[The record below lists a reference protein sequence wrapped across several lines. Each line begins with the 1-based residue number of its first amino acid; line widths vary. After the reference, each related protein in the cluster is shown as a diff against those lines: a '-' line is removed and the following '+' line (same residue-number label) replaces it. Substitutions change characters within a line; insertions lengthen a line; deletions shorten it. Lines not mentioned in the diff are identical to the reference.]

1 MLDTKWVR
9 EHYDELAE
17 MLASRNNAFP
27 LDRYKELDEE
37 RRKVLLEVEKLK
49 ERRNAG
55 SKEVGIKKKA
65 GEDTEALQN
74 EIRELGEEIK
84 KFDDKANEIES
95 ELDELAL
102 RIPNR
107 PHASVPKGKDENDNI
122 EMRRWGTP
130 REFDFEP
137 KPHWDLGEALGVM
150 DFDRG
155 VKIAESRFTVL
166 KGAGARLERGLMN
179 FMLDLHTTQH
189 GFTEVA
195 PPALVNSKTMT
206 GTGQLPK
213 FADDLYRC
221 LNDDL
226 WLIPTAEVPLTNL
239 HSGET
244 FKESDLPKY
253 FCAFTPCFRRE
264 AGSYGRD
271 MRGMLR
277 QHQFDKVEM
286 VMFAKPEDSD
296 NQLKFMVEEAEY
308 LLQQLEL
315 PYHIVNLC
323 GGDLGFSARQTFDI
337 EVWLPSYNNYKEIS
351 SCSNCG
357 DFQARRAN
365 IKYTEPGE
373 FKGSRY
379 LHTLNGSGLPAGRT
393 MAAILENYQ
402 NADGT
407 VTVPEVLRPY
417 MGCDLIVPEEE
428 FPKA

>member
-37 RRKVLLEVEKLK
+37 RRRVLLEVEKLK

-137 KPHWDLGEALGVM
+137 KPHWDLGEALGIM

-286 VMFAKPEDSD
+286 VKLSTPEKSYDELEHMTNCAEKVLQLLGIPYRVIVLCTGDMGFGAAKT
-296 NQLKFMVEEAEY
+296 Y
-308 LLQQLEL
+308 
-315 PYHIVNLC
+315 
-323 GGDLGFSARQTFDI
+323 DI
-337 EVWLPSYNNYKEIS
+337 EVWLPSQNTYREIS
-351 SCSNCG
+351 SCSNCE
-357 DFQARRAN
+357 DFQARRMG
-365 IKYTEPGE
+365 IKYKPADGGKAR
-373 FKGSRY
+373 FI
-379 LHTLNGSGLPAGRT
+379 HTLNGSGLAIGRT
-393 MAAILENYQ
+393 LIALMENYQ
-402 NADGT
+402 NADGSI
-407 VTVPEVLRPY
+407 TVPEALRPY
-417 MGCDLIVPEEE
+417 VGGLERVSR
-428 FPKA
+428 

>member
-9 EHYDELAE
+9 EHYKEVAE

-37 RRKVLLEVEKLK
+37 RRGVLLKVEKLK

-55 SKEVGIKKKA
+55 SKEVGAKKKA
-65 GEDTEALQN
+65 GENTDALQN
-74 EIRELGEEIK
+74 EIRGLGDEIK
-84 KFDDKANEIES
+84 KLDDRAAEIQR

-102 RIPNR
+102 SIPNR
-107 PHASVPKGKDENDNI
+107 PHPSVPKGKDEYDNV

-130 REFDFEP
+130 RDFEFEP
-137 KPHWDLGEALGVM
+137 KPHWEIGEALDIM

-155 VKIAESRFTVL
+155 VKLAESRFTVL

-179 FMLDLHTTQH
+179 FMLDLHTTRH
-189 GFTEVA
+189 GFTEIA
-195 PPALVNSKTMT
+195 TPALVNTKTMT

-213 FADDLYRC
+213 FAEDLYRC

-244 FKESDLPKY
+244 LKEAELPMY
-253 FCAFTPCFRRE
+253 LCAFTPCFRRE

-286 VMFAKPEDSD
+286 VKISTPEKSYEELEHMTNCAEKVLQLLGIPYRVILLCTGDMGFGAAKTYD
-296 NQLKFMVEEAEY
+296 V
-308 LLQQLEL
+308 
-315 PYHIVNLC
+315 
-323 GGDLGFSARQTFDI
+323 
-337 EVWLPSYNNYKEIS
+337 EVWLPSQRTYREIS
-351 SCSNCG
+351 SCSDCE
-357 DFQARRAN
+357 DFQARRMGL
-365 IKYTEPGE
+365 KYKPADGGRAR
-373 FKGSRY
+373 FV
-379 LHTLNGSGLPAGRT
+379 HTLNGSGLAIGRT
-393 MAAILENYQ
+393 LIAVIENYQ
-402 NADGT
+402 NADGS
-407 VTVPEVLRPY
+407 VTIPEALRPY
-417 MGCDLIVPEEE
+417 VGGMEKIS
-428 FPKA
+428 A

>member
-17 MLASRNNAFP
+17 MLALRNNAFP

-55 SKEVGIKKKA
+55 SKEVGIRKKA

-84 KFDDKANEIES
+84 KFDDKANKIES

-286 VMFAKPEDSD
+286 VKLSTPEKSYDELEHMTNCAEKVLQLLGIPYRVIVLCTGDTGFGAAKT
-296 NQLKFMVEEAEY
+296 Y
-308 LLQQLEL
+308 
-315 PYHIVNLC
+315 
-323 GGDLGFSARQTFDI
+323 DI
-337 EVWLPSYNNYKEIS
+337 EVWLPSQNTYREIS
-351 SCSNCG
+351 SCSNCE
-357 DFQARRAN
+357 DFQARRMG
-365 IKYTEPGE
+365 IKYKPADGGKAR
-373 FKGSRY
+373 FI
-379 LHTLNGSGLPAGRT
+379 HTLNGSGLAIGRT
-393 MAAILENYQ
+393 LIALMENYQ
-402 NADGT
+402 NADGSI
-407 VTVPEVLRPY
+407 TVPEALRPY
-417 MGCDLIVPEEE
+417 VGGLERVSR
-428 FPKA
+428 

>member
-9 EHYDELAE
+9 EHYEEVAE

-37 RRKVLLEVEKLK
+37 RRGVLLKVEKLK

-55 SKEVGIKKKA
+55 SKEVGAKKKA
-65 GEDTEALQN
+65 GEDTDALQN
-74 EIRELGEEIK
+74 EIRGLGDEIK
-84 KFDDKANEIES
+84 KLDDRAAEIQS

-102 RIPNR
+102 SIPNR
-107 PHASVPKGKDENDNI
+107 PHQSVPKGKDEYDNVEI
-122 EMRRWGTP
+122 RRWGTP
-130 REFDFEP
+130 RDFEFEP
-137 KPHWDLGEALGVM
+137 KPHWEIGEALDIM

-155 VKIAESRFTVL
+155 VKLAESRFTVL

-189 GFTEVA
+189 GFTEIA
-195 PPALVNSKTMT
+195 TPALVNTKTMT

-213 FADDLYRC
+213 FAEDLYRC

-244 FKESDLPKY
+244 LKEAELPMY
-253 FCAFTPCFRRE
+253 LCAFTPCFRRE

-286 VMFAKPEDSD
+286 VKISTPEKSYEELEHMTNCAEKVLQLLGIPYRVILLCTGDMGFGAAKTYD
-296 NQLKFMVEEAEY
+296 V
-308 LLQQLEL
+308 
-315 PYHIVNLC
+315 
-323 GGDLGFSARQTFDI
+323 
-337 EVWLPSYNNYKEIS
+337 EVWLPSQRTYREIS
-351 SCSNCG
+351 SCSDCE
-357 DFQARRAN
+357 DFQARRMGL
-365 IKYTEPGE
+365 KYKPADGGRAR
-373 FKGSRY
+373 FV
-379 LHTLNGSGLPAGRT
+379 HTLNGSGLAIGRT
-393 MAAILENYQ
+393 LIAVIENYQ
-402 NADGT
+402 NADGS
-407 VTVPEVLRPY
+407 VTIPEALRPY
-417 MGCDLIVPEEE
+417 VGGMEKIS
-428 FPKA
+428 A

>member
-49 ERRNAG
+49 ECRNAG
-55 SKEVGIKKKA
+55 SKEVGIRKKA

-137 KPHWDLGEALGVM
+137 KPHWDLGEALGIM

-286 VMFAKPEDSD
+286 VKLSTPDKSYDELEHMTNCAEKVLQLLGIPYRVIVLCTGDMGFGAAKT
-296 NQLKFMVEEAEY
+296 Y
-308 LLQQLEL
+308 
-315 PYHIVNLC
+315 
-323 GGDLGFSARQTFDI
+323 DI
-337 EVWLPSYNNYKEIS
+337 EVWLPSQNTYREIS
-351 SCSNCG
+351 SCSNCE
-357 DFQARRAN
+357 DFQARRMG
-365 IKYTEPGE
+365 IKYKPADGGKAR
-373 FKGSRY
+373 FI
-379 LHTLNGSGLPAGRT
+379 HTLNGSGLAIGRT
-393 MAAILENYQ
+393 LIAIMENYQ
-402 NADGT
+402 NADGSI
-407 VTVPEVLRPY
+407 TVPEALRPY
-417 MGCDLIVPEEE
+417 VGGLERVSR
-428 FPKA
+428 

>member
-55 SKEVGIKKKA
+55 SKEVGIRKKA

-84 KFDDKANEIES
+84 KFDDKANKIES

-137 KPHWDLGEALGVM
+137 KPHWDLGEALGIM

-286 VMFAKPEDSD
+286 VKLSTPEKSYDELEHMTNCAEKVLQLLGIPYRVIVLCTGDTGFGAAKT
-296 NQLKFMVEEAEY
+296 Y
-308 LLQQLEL
+308 
-315 PYHIVNLC
+315 
-323 GGDLGFSARQTFDI
+323 DI
-337 EVWLPSYNNYKEIS
+337 EVWLPSQNTYREIS
-351 SCSNCG
+351 SCSNCE
-357 DFQARRAN
+357 DFQARRMG
-365 IKYTEPGE
+365 IKYKPADGGKAR
-373 FKGSRY
+373 FI
-379 LHTLNGSGLPAGRT
+379 HTLNGSGLAIGRT
-393 MAAILENYQ
+393 LIALMENYQ
-402 NADGT
+402 NADGSI
-407 VTVPEVLRPY
+407 TVPEALRPY
-417 MGCDLIVPEEE
+417 VGGLERVSR
-428 FPKA
+428 

>member
-102 RIPNR
+102 RIPNL

-137 KPHWDLGEALGVM
+137 KPHWDLGEALGIM

-286 VMFAKPEDSD
+286 VKLSMPDKSYDELEHMTNCAEKVLQLLGIPYRVIVLCTGDMGFGAAKT
-296 NQLKFMVEEAEY
+296 Y
-308 LLQQLEL
+308 
-315 PYHIVNLC
+315 
-323 GGDLGFSARQTFDI
+323 DI
-337 EVWLPSYNNYKEIS
+337 EVWLPSQNTYREIS
-351 SCSNCG
+351 SCSNCE
-357 DFQARRAN
+357 DFQARRMG
-365 IKYTEPGE
+365 IKYKPADGGKAR
-373 FKGSRY
+373 FI
-379 LHTLNGSGLPAGRT
+379 HTLNGSGLAIGRT
-393 MAAILENYQ
+393 LIALMENYQ
-402 NADGT
+402 NADGSI
-407 VTVPEVLRPY
+407 TVPEALRPY
-417 MGCDLIVPEEE
+417 VGGLERVSR
-428 FPKA
+428 

>member
-37 RRKVLLEVEKLK
+37 RRRVLLEVEKLK

-55 SKEVGIKKKA
+55 SKEVGIRKKA

-84 KFDDKANEIES
+84 KFDDKANKIES

-137 KPHWDLGEALGVM
+137 KPHWDLGEALGIM

-286 VMFAKPEDSD
+286 VKLSTPEKSYDELEHMTNCAEKVLQLLGIPYRVIVLCTGDMGFGAAKT
-296 NQLKFMVEEAEY
+296 Y
-308 LLQQLEL
+308 
-315 PYHIVNLC
+315 
-323 GGDLGFSARQTFDI
+323 DI
-337 EVWLPSYNNYKEIS
+337 EVWLPSQNTYREIS
-351 SCSNCG
+351 SCSNCE
-357 DFQARRAN
+357 DFQARRMG
-365 IKYTEPGE
+365 IKYKPADGGKAR
-373 FKGSRY
+373 FI
-379 LHTLNGSGLPAGRT
+379 HTLNGSGLAIGRT
-393 MAAILENYQ
+393 LIALMENYQ
-402 NADGT
+402 NADGSI
-407 VTVPEVLRPY
+407 TVPEALRPY
-417 MGCDLIVPEEE
+417 VGGLERVSR
-428 FPKA
+428 

>member
-37 RRKVLLEVEKLK
+37 RRRVLLEVEKLK

-55 SKEVGIKKKA
+55 SKEVGIRKKA

-84 KFDDKANEIES
+84 KFDDKANKIES

-137 KPHWDLGEALGVM
+137 KPHWDLGEALGIM

-286 VMFAKPEDSD
+286 VKLSTPEKSYDELEHMTNCAEKVLQLLGIPYRVIVLCTGDTGFGAAKT
-296 NQLKFMVEEAEY
+296 Y
-308 LLQQLEL
+308 
-315 PYHIVNLC
+315 
-323 GGDLGFSARQTFDI
+323 DI
-337 EVWLPSYNNYKEIS
+337 EVWLPSQNTYREIS
-351 SCSNCG
+351 SCSNCE
-357 DFQARRAN
+357 DFQARRMG
-365 IKYTEPGE
+365 IKYKPADGGKAR
-373 FKGSRY
+373 FI
-379 LHTLNGSGLPAGRT
+379 HTLNGSGLAIGRT
-393 MAAILENYQ
+393 LIALMENYQ
-402 NADGT
+402 NADGSI
-407 VTVPEVLRPY
+407 TVPEALRPY
-417 MGCDLIVPEEE
+417 VGGLERVSR
-428 FPKA
+428 